1 MKHVISTLKNSQITD
16 TTPVVL
22 SARGQVLGR
31 ISTQAADILR
41 GKDSVHFAK
50 HLLSGRPVVIT
61 HAKEVIVTGNKMDN
75 KIYYSHSG
83 YIGNMKQESLRQ
95 RMERKPSEVLRHA
108 ISGMLPDNR
117 LRKHWLAQL
126 EIRDED

>member
-1 MKHVISTLKNSQITD
+1 MKQVISTLKNNQVTD
-16 TTPVVL
+16 MTPVVL

-31 ISTQAADILR
+31 IATQAADILR
-41 GKDSVHFAK
+41 GKDSVYFTK

-61 HAKEVIVTGNKMDN
+61 HAKEVVVTGNKMDN
-75 KIYYSHSG
+75 KIYYSHTG
-83 YIGNMKQESLRQ
+83 YIGNLKHETLRN
-95 RMERKPSEVLRHA
+95 RMERKPSDVLRHA